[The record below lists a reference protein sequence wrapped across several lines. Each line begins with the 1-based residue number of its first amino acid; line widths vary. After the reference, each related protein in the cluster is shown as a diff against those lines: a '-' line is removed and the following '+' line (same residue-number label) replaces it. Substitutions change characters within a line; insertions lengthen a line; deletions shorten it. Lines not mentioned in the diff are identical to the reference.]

1 VRVAL
6 VTPRFPPEV
15 GGMENY
21 VGWVAETLRDR
32 PGFEVTVISTGPTRH
47 TSETSWK
54 GIRVIRLGT
63 LLTLSNTPVN
73 PRWWVQV
80 RRILT
85 DLDVDVVNAHA
96 PVPGMADVAAYTSP
110 VPVVLTYHAGSLVK
124 GGHPVDGLLR
134 GYERRVLPRVFA
146 RCAGL
151 VAVSPVSM
159 AYATGR
165 AHVIPPG
172 VDTRLFTPPE
182 SSASREARVLYVGRI
197 ERTSRWKGL
206 QVLLDSLVRL
216 AELVP
221 DVQLDVVGDGD
232 DVPHLQ
238 AQAARLGV
246 ADRIDWHGS
255 VPHAE
260 LPRFYRNAAVTV
272 LPSLTEAES
281 FGMTLVEAMASGSP
295 VVGSAIGGIPFVVR
309 DGVDGVLV
317 APGDP
322 TALADA
328 LSTVLTDPVLA
339 AELGAAGRRSAESRW
354 DWTHQREQ
362 TISVLTEAARSTA
375 LPARGIHGH
384 H

>member
-1 VRVAL
+1 
-6 VTPRFPPEV
+6 
-15 GGMENY
+15 
-21 VGWVAETLRDR
+21 
-32 PGFEVTVISTGPTRH
+32 
-47 TSETSWK
+47 
-54 GIRVIRLGT
+54 
-63 LLTLSNTPVN
+63 
-73 PRWWVQV
+73 
-80 RRILT
+80 
-85 DLDVDVVNAHA
+85 
-96 PVPGMADVAAYTSP
+96 
-110 VPVVLTYHAGSLVK
+110 
-124 GGHPVDGLLR
+124 
-134 GYERRVLPRVFA
+134 
-146 RCAGL
+146 
-151 VAVSPVSM
+151 M

-182 SSASREARVLYVGRI
+182 SNAWRAARVLYVGRI

-206 QVLLDSLVRL
+206 HVLVDSLVRL